1 MCLWNPGTE
10 MISRWRFDM
19 RTHLA
24 VTSEKTQHEE
34 DRMRDIHVGRRGS
47 EAAGEEQ
54 PDKLRKT
61 VRFEQEA
68 SSASVSSVP
77 TCALEYPAS
86 GETQSRPGSV
96 LVQKTGHFDD
106 YVQISALV
114 AFHEVDGRSSR
125 YIGEV
130 LEWYRGEDAR

>member
-1 MCLWNPGTE
+1 MYPWNPGTE

-34 DRMRDIHVGRRGS
+34 DRMRDIHVGKRGS
-47 EAAGEEQ
+47 KKANEEQ
-54 PDKLRKT
+54 ADKLRKT
-61 VRFEQEA
+61 ERFEQDAPSAAA
-68 SSASVSSVP
+68 SLDP
-77 TCALEYPAS
+77 TVALEYPAS

-96 LVQKTGHFDD
+96 LVPKSGLVD
-106 YVQISALV
+106 YDVQTSALD
-114 AFHEVDGRSSR
+114 AFYEKEGRKSR

-130 LEWYRGEDAR
+130 LDWYREEVN